1 MMTTVDVTWARDWVK
16 ASAAVVAENRVELI
30 DLDRAIGDGDHGENL
45 DRGFTAVLGKL
56 QETDPQTIA
65 DVFAL
70 VAKTLMSTVGGAAG
84 PLYGTAYLRAAKAA
98 DGENLDAAG
107 VAGML
112 EAALGGNVAR
122 GKAEHGDKTR
132 VDAWTPA
139 EAAPKQVAADGRRA
153 AVGLTAVADA
163 AA

>member
-1 MMTTVDVTWARDWVK
+1 MMTTVDAAWARDWVK

-56 QETDPQTIA
+56 QETEPQTIA
-65 DVFAL
+65 DVLTL

-98 DGENLDAAG
+98 DGESLDAAG
-107 VAGML
+107 V
-112 EAALGGNVAR
+112 
-122 GKAEHGDKTR
+122 KI
-132 VDAWTPA
+132 
-139 EAAPKQVAADGRRA
+139 GRA
-153 AVGLTAVADA
+153 HV
-163 AA
+163 